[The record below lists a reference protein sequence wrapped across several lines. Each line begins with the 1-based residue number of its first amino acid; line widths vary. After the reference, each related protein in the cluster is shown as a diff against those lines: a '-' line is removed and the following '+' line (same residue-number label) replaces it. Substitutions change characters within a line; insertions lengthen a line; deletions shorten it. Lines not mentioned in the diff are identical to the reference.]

1 MAQEENKADFLVDAR
16 WLAAHRDDPDVIIV
30 DTRSAK
36 NYWTGHLSGAR
47 HFDPFPFH
55 HYDTDERGAAE
66 FKAQLEWIFSALGIT
81 TRKTVV
87 FYEENS
93 GMRAARCAWA
103 LEFMGHPAAMILDG
117 GLGALTNEK
126 LTSGANPVV
135 PECFDGTP
143 RDEVAA
149 SRLYLLERIGRP
161 EVQIFDVR
169 SDAEYY
175 GEKVR
180 AKHSGAIPGAY
191 HLDWTEALDAA
202 GRFKSAAELRS
213 MYEGLGLEIDAE
225 IIPYC
230 HGGYRAAHAYFALR
244 LAGYPTVR
252 NYWGSWGEWGN
263 RDDVPID
270 YPRRRRR

>member
-1 MAQEENKADFLVDAR
+1 MAQAENKADFLVDAR
-16 WLAAHRDDPDVIIV
+16 WLGAHRYDPDVVIV

-36 NYWTGHLSGAR
+36 DYWAGHLRGAR

-55 HYDTDERGAAE
+55 HYESDERGTAE
-66 FKAQLEWIFSALGIT
+66 FKSQLEWIFSALGIN

-103 LEFMGHPAAMILDG
+103 LEFMGHRAAKILDG
-117 GLGALTNEK
+117 GLGALSGEK
-126 LTSGANPVV
+126 LTTEAHPVT
-135 PECFDGTP
+135 PERFDGTP
-143 RDEVAA
+143 RDEAAA
-149 SRLYLLERIGRP
+149 SRPYLVERIGRP

-175 GEKVR
+175 SEKVR
-180 AKHSGAIPGAY
+180 AKHGGAIPGAY
-191 HLDWTEALDAA
+191 HLDWTEALDGA
-202 GRFKSAAELRS
+202 GRFKPAAELRS
-213 MYEGLGLEIDAE
+213 MYERLGLETGAE

-230 HGGYRAAHAYFALR
+230 QGGYRAAHAYFALR
-244 LAGYPTVR
+244 LAGYPSVR

-263 RDDVPID
+263 HDDVPIEHPHR
-270 YPRRRRR
+270 PRQ